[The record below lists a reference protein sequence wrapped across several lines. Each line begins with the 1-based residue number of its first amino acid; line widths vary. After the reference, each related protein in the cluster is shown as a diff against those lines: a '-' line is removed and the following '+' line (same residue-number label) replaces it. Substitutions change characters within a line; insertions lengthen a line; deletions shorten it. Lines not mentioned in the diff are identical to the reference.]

1 MISKKLPGS
10 LAVALLLTSAI
21 SIQAEDWPQWRGPN
35 RDGLSKETG
44 LLKEWPE
51 GGPNLAWKAHG
62 FGVGYSSVSIAD
74 GRIFTLGDVDGG
86 SHVIAANESNGRILW
101 KTRIGGEGGHRKYP
115 GTRSTP
121 TVDGGQ
127 VFALNQFSD
136 LACLDA
142 KTGKLVWKVNLIED
156 FGGKMMSGWKYSES
170 PLVDGDKVVATP
182 GGSQGTVVAL
192 NRKNGKKLWQTSD
205 WTDTAGYS
213 SVVIKTLHGVRQYLQ
228 LTGKSVAGI
237 DPDSG
242 KILWQADRPGKTAVV
257 STPVVKD
264 DVVFVTSAY
273 GVGCSAF
280 RIGKQGNKWTTKL
293 LYANKAIANHHGG
306 VIRLGDHV
314 FGSSGPSFACV
325 DIESGE
331 GGFSE
336 RSVGKGATVFADGR
350 FYLRAESGPVA
361 LIVATPEGLKE
372 AGRFKQPDR
381 SNDRAWPHPVVANG
395 KLYLRDQDL
404 LLCYNVKA
412 K

>member
-1 MISKKLPGS
+1 MTTKNLPCG
-10 LAVALLLTSAI
+10 LAAALLLTSPI

-35 RDGLSKETG
+35 RDGISQETG

-51 GGPNLAWKAHG
+51 GGPELLWKAKG
-62 FGVGYSSVSIAD
+62 YGVGYSSVSVSGGLIY
-74 GRIFTLGDVDGG
+74 TLGDVEGG
-86 SHVIAANESNGRILW
+86 SQVIAANEANGEIVW

-142 KTGKLVWKVNLIED
+142 KSGKLIWKRNLIED

-170 PLVDGDKVVATP
+170 PLVDGDRVVVTP
-182 GGSQGTVVAL
+182 GGAQGAVVAV
-192 NRKNGKKLWQTSD
+192 NRKNGGKIWQTSE
-205 WTDTAGYS
+205 WTDRAGYS
-213 SVVIKTLHGVRQYLQ
+213 SVVIKKFHGVRQYIQ
-228 LTGKSVAGI
+228 LTGQSVAGI

-242 KILWQADRPGKTAVV
+242 KLFWKADRPGKTAVV

-280 RIGKQGNKWTTKL
+280 RIGKKGSKWTTEL

-325 DIESGE
+325 DIESGK

-336 RSVGKGATVFADGR
+336 RSVGKGATVYADGR

-361 LIVATPEGLKE
+361 LIVATPKGLKE
-372 AGRFKQPDR
+372 AGRFEQSDR
-381 SNDRAWPHPVVANG
+381 SNDRAWPYPVVANG
-395 KLYLRDQDL
+395 RLYLRDQDA
-404 LLCYNVKA
+404 LLCYDVRKN
-412 K
+412 